1 MSNAK
6 MIARF
11 YGHNTEPKDPIQ
23 EAYSFRYDNSRIGR
37 AREAAELREEIQT
50 SVYVRGHRLI

>member
-1 MSNAK
+1 MSK
-6 MIARF
+6 SMIARF
-11 YGHNTEPKDPIQ
+11 YGHVNREPKDPIA

-50 SVYVRGHRLI
+50 SVYVRGHRLV

>member
-1 MSNAK
+1 MPK
-6 MIARF
+6 FMIAQF
-11 YGHNTEPKDPIQ
+11 YGHVNREPKDPIA

-37 AREAAELREEIQT
+37 ARESVELREEIQT